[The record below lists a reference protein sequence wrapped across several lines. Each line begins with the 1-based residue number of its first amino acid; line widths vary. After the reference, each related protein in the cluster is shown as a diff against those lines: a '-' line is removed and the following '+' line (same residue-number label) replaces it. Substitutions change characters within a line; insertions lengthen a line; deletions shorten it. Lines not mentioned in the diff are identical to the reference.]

1 MLSRRMR
8 KTSFTMPMMWVSV
21 ALFFAAEL
29 FTAASYAQAP
39 LPQPT
44 PPPQEQTQEPP
55 AQAPLPQAPPPQAPP
70 YYPPRELDRLVS
82 PIALY
87 PDPLLAQ
94 ILTASTFP
102 DDIPAAAQWA
112 DQHHYLKGEA
122 LAQAINDD
130 QLPWDPSV
138 QALLPFPS
146 VLDMMAS
153 DMPWTQELG
162 NAVLAQRPDV
172 MDAVQ
177 RERRLAW
184 NYGYLRPNPTVV
196 VAAGPYITIMP
207 VNPAFIVVPYYSPA
221 VVFVAP
227 RPGFAVGFAIRYG
240 FGIGIGFAFRPWGWG
255 FTRFDW
261 GTHVVIVNNVTWGR
275 TWVNRTTYVHPY
287 TVRRYAPMANRP
299 PEHHEL
305 VSRTPKERADARAG
319 RATKEEHSRAP
330 KERGEGGE
338 HHEGGEH
345 R

>member
-1 MLSRRMR
+1 MLNGRMR
-8 KTSFTMPMMWVSV
+8 NTHFTIRLIAASI
-21 ALFFAAEL
+21 ALFFASEL
-29 FTAASYAQAP
+29 FTAASF
-39 LPQPT
+39 
-44 PPPQEQTQEPP
+44 

-70 YYPPRELDRLVS
+70 PSYPPQELQRLVS

-112 DQHHYLKGEA
+112 DEHHYLTGDA
-122 LAQAINDD
+122 LAQAITAD

-177 RERRLAW
+177 RMRRAAA
-184 NYGYLRPNPTVV
+184 NYGYLRSNPSIVV
-196 VAAGPYITIMP
+196 GMGPYITIMP
-207 VNPAFIVVPYYSPA
+207 VNPAFIVVPYYNPA

-227 RPGFAVGFAIRYG
+227 RPGFAVGLAIRFG
-240 FGIGIGFAFRPWGWG
+240 FGINIGFAFRPWGWG
-255 FTRFDW
+255 LTRFNW
-261 GTHVVIVNNVTWGR
+261 GGHALIVNNVTWSR
-275 TWVNRTTYVHPY
+275 TWVNRATYVHPY
-287 TVRRYAPMANRP
+287 SVRRYPASAPRP
-299 PEHHEL
+299 PERHEL
-305 VSRTPKERADARAG
+305 IRRSPAEREDARAG

-330 KERGEGGE
+330 KEE
-338 HHEGGEH
+338 HEHGEH

>member
-1 MLSRRMR
+1 MLNRRMR
-8 KTSFTMPMMWVSV
+8 KTTFTILLAAASFAV
-21 ALFFAAEL
+21 FFAAEL

-39 LPQPT
+39 LPQQ
-44 PPPQEQTQEPP
+44 PPPP
-55 AQAPLPQAPPPQAPP
+55 QAPLPQAPPPQAPP
-70 YYPPRELDRLVS
+70 YYPPQELQRLVS

-112 DQHHYLKGEA
+112 DQHHYLTGDA
-122 LAQAINDD
+122 LAQAITAD

-177 RERRLAW
+177 AMRRMAA
-184 NYGYLRPNPTVV
+184 NYGYLRSNASIIVGM
-196 VAAGPYITIMP
+196 GPYITIMP

-227 RPGFAVGFAIRYG
+227 RPGFAVGFAIRFG
-240 FGIGIGFAFRPWGWG
+240 FGINIGLAFRPWGWG
-255 FTRFDW
+255 LTRFNW
-261 GTHVVIVNNVTWGR
+261 GGHALIVNNVPWGR
-275 TWVNRTTYVHPY
+275 TWVNRATYVHPY
-287 TVRRYAPMANRP
+287 SVRRYAPSAPRP
-299 PEHHEL
+299 PERHEL
-305 VSRTPKERADARAG
+305 IRQSPREKEDARAG
-319 RATKEEHSRAP
+319 RAVKEEHSKVR
-330 KERGEGGE
+330 KEE
-338 HHEGGEH
+338 HEREEH